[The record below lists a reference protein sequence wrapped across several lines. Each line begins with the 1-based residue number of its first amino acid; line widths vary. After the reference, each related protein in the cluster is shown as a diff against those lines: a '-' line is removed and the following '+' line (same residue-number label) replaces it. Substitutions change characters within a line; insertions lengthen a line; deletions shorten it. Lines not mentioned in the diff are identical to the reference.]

1 MDVNTSRRR
10 GPGLRLEIGIIGAVI
25 MALVLM
31 VGAAQG
37 LGRLTNRQWAQTE
50 EEESWSDTRDS
61 WYDGSVTLKNG
72 SSWLDATG
80 LSEIDVTTDD
90 ADFEI
95 RYVDTSSATL
105 DVDGEIGPHQ
115 RWLLQREGQRLTVTA
130 QWDPEG
136 RLDESGDG
144 SGDVSGDVSGDE
156 RAGGS
161 AAGGGAGAGSVADGG
176 ASAEPTD
183 QPTQNADGSPTQTPT
198 STPTQTQTQ
207 TPEAPPTDASEQ
219 KLVKVTLTL
228 PESLRSEPGVNTYR
242 VLGGSL
248 TTAKAFG
255 DTSLVL
261 LGGTADIRGDTRY
274 FSATVASGNLEF
286 LVSDAESVDLEASG
300 EAAIT
305 GKFAGYGPQYVRT
318 ILNGGTMDLTFP
330 DEMTLY
336 DVRVD
341 NQFGELHN
349 LLKKSATADD
359 IQYPDVTVEGSV
371 VGGSLTLR

>member
-1 MDVNTSRRR
+1 
-10 GPGLRLEIGIIGAVI
+10 

-37 LGRLTNRQWAQTE
+37 LGRLTNRQWALTE
-50 EEESWSDTRDS
+50 EEESWSDTSDS

-80 LSEIDVTTDD
+80 VSEIDVTTDD

-105 DVDGEIGPHQ
+105 EVDGETGPHQ

-136 RLDESGDG
+136 QLDESGDVSGDG
-144 SGDVSGDVSGDE
+144 SGDGSGEVSGDE

-161 AAGGGAGAGSVADGG
+161 GVDGADGAGSVAAGG
-176 ASAEPTD
+176 GGSAESSDQPSADPTVEPSD
-183 QPTQNADGSPTQTPT
+183 QPTPDANGSPTP
-198 STPTQTQTQ
+198 TPTQAPGAPQT
-207 TPEAPPTDASEQ
+207 DVSEQ

-286 LVSDAESVDLEASG
+286 FVSDAESVDLEASG

-359 IQYPDVTVEGSV
+359 NQYPDVTVEGSV

>member
-1 MDVNTSRRR
+1 MDVNTSRPWR
-10 GPGLRLEIGIIGAVI
+10 GPGTAPRIGIIEAVI

-50 EEESWSDTRDS
+50 EGELVRYEDS

-198 STPTQTQTQ
+198 SATPPTQTP

-219 KLVKVTLTL
+219 EV
-228 PESLRSEPGVNTYR
+228 GQGDVNAAR
-242 VLGGSL
+242 V
-248 TTAKAFG
+248 A
-255 DTSLVL
+255 
-261 LGGTADIRGDTRY
+261 
-274 FSATVASGNLEF
+274 
-286 LVSDAESVDLEASG
+286 
-300 EAAIT
+300 
-305 GKFAGYGPQYVRT
+305 P
-318 ILNGGTMDLTFP
+318 
-330 DEMTLY
+330 
-336 DVRVD
+336 
-341 NQFGELHN
+341 
-349 LLKKSATADD
+349 
-359 IQYPDVTVEGSV
+359 
-371 VGGSLTLR
+371 